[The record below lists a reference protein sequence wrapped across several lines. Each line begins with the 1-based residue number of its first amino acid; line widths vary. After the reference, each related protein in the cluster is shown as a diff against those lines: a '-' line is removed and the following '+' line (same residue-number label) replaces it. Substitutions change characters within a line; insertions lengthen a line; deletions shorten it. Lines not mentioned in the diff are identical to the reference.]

1 MSRIK
6 NYADLEAEKLRLM
19 ALLRNHEEAIKNDVA
34 NVREGLKPVSNAL
47 NVVNKMATR
56 DNRVPVMNFGVE
68 MGIDL
73 LVRRV
78 LLGRAGWFAKTVV
91 PYIIK
96 NYTSHF
102 IGEEKKKMLLGK
114 MRDFFQKLRPKNQP
128 VKTEVYR
135 AQPAP

>member
-102 IGEEKKKMLLGK
+102 IGEEKKKLLLGK